1 MNRSETAKLVT
12 VMLSAVPSNRVDP
25 RSVPSMIDAYADLLG
40 DLTYEQCNAALRVL
54 LQTRTWLPSVADIR
68 STALEMKRGPRRAG
82 GDAWG
87 GVLRAISAEGVYRR
101 PGVDFSFADPVTARC
116 VAAFGWENLCNS
128 ELPQAD
134 RARFIELYDKL
145 AEQDRKEQ
153 QAPTL
158 AAATEQRRIER
169 TGETSTGDALG
180 KVLELVTSDMEAS

>member
-1 MNRSETAKLVT
+1 MTLEEAGKLVA
-12 VMLSAVPSNRVDP
+12 VMLAAVPTHRVDP
-25 RSVPSMIDAYADLLG
+25 RQVPQMRSAYADLLS

-101 PGVDFSFADPVTARC
+101 PGVDFSFSDPVTARC

-153 QAPTL
+153 QAPQL
-158 AAATEQRRIER
+158 AAARESRQLESIVADLTRHL
-169 TGETSTGDALG
+169 SPG
-180 KVLELVTSDMEAS
+180 KDPS